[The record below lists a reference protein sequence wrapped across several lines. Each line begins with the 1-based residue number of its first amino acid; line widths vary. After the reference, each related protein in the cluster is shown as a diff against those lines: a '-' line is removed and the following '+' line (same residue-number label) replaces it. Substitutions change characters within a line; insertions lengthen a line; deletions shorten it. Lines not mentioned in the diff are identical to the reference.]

1 MAFQISPGINVS
13 EYNLTTVVP
22 SVATTQ
28 GGIAGIF
35 SWGPVN
41 QRVLVTSETDL
52 VNTFGKPTNDNYE
65 TFFTAADFL
74 AYSNQLYVVRV
85 TETTS
90 NNATATG
97 SGQFLTAEAAEAN
110 SSVGT
115 IIARYPGVLGNSLK
129 VSICQNAN
137 VYSNSVSGVSI
148 NTGSNTATNVDD
160 FAKLV
165 VGDILT
171 VGNTS
176 IGYQDL
182 VVSSASSNTTVSF
195 TTKYSL
201 SANLSASTATRKW
214 AYYKNVAKV
223 PAANSVHIAVV
234 DEDGDISG
242 TPGTVLEIY
251 EQVSVLSNAKKPDGT
266 SNYYKN
272 IVNNKSKWV
281 YATGNTIATTGTAA
295 YSSLTGGTS
304 GTEKTATFGILTSGY
319 DKFVSPNDVDV
330 SFILSGKPRGG
341 TVQTGLANY
350 IIDNICEVR
359 KDCMAFI
366 SPSANDVTNVLSAAG
381 SEVADMITFR
391 NALSSSSFAVM
402 DTGYKYRY
410 DRYNDVYRYVPM
422 NGDIAGL
429 LARTSQEKDPW
440 YSPAGYNRGKLK
452 NVVKLAFNPNAAQ
465 RDILYPADINPV
477 ISENAQGTLLFGD
490 KTLIGNNS
498 AFDRINV
505 RRLFIVLEKA
515 IAEAAKST
523 LFEFNDAFTRAQ
535 FKNLIEPFLR
545 DVQGRRG
552 IYDFKV
558 VCDDTNNTP
567 QVIDSNQFVG
577 DIYIK
582 PARSIN
588 YIQLNFVAVG
598 TGVAFN
604 EIIGQ
609 V

>member
-234 DEDGDISG
+234 DED
-242 TPGTVLEIY
+242 EKY
-251 EQVSVLSNAKKPDGT
+251 ANAD
-266 SNYYKN
+266 
-272 IVNNKSKWV
+272 
-281 YATGNTIATTGTAA
+281 
-295 YSSLTGGTS
+295 
-304 GTEKTATFGILTSGY
+304 
-319 DKFVSPNDVDV
+319 
-330 SFILSGKPRGG
+330 
-341 TVQTGLANY
+341 
-350 IIDNICEVR
+350 
-359 KDCMAFI
+359 
-366 SPSANDVTNVLSAAG
+366 
-381 SEVADMITFR
+381 
-391 NALSSSSFAVM
+391 
-402 DTGYKYRY
+402 
-410 DRYNDVYRYVPM
+410 
-422 NGDIAGL
+422 
-429 LARTSQEKDPW
+429 
-440 YSPAGYNRGKLK
+440 
-452 NVVKLAFNPNAAQ
+452 
-465 RDILYPADINPV
+465 
-477 ISENAQGTLLFGD
+477 
-490 KTLIGNNS
+490 
-498 AFDRINV
+498 
-505 RRLFIVLEKA
+505 
-515 IAEAAKST
+515 
-523 LFEFNDAFTRAQ
+523 
-535 FKNLIEPFLR
+535 
-545 DVQGRRG
+545 
-552 IYDFKV
+552 
-558 VCDDTNNTP
+558 
-567 QVIDSNQFVG
+567 
-577 DIYIK
+577 
-582 PARSIN
+582 
-588 YIQLNFVAVG
+588 
-598 TGVAFN
+598 
-604 EIIGQ
+604 
-609 V
+609 